1 MLEYK
6 TKLIGSTTKIIN
18 ILETEV
24 AVPLKYLSNFWR
36 FLDFPL
42 INRKTELDLS
52 MYNIPNIKNT
62 WNTSK
67 CRC

>member
-42 INRKTELDLS
+42 INQKTELDLS
-52 MYNIPNIKNT
+52 MYNIPNIMNT

>member
-6 TKLIGSTTKIIN
+6 TKFIGSTTKIIN
-18 ILETEV
+18 TLETEV

>member
-52 MYNIPNIKNT
+52 MYNIPNIKNI

>member
-1 MLEYK
+1 MFEYK
-6 TKLIGSTTKIIN
+6 TKFIGSTTKIIN

-42 INRKTELDLS
+42 IN
-52 MYNIPNIKNT
+52 
-62 WNTSK
+62 
-67 CRC
+67 